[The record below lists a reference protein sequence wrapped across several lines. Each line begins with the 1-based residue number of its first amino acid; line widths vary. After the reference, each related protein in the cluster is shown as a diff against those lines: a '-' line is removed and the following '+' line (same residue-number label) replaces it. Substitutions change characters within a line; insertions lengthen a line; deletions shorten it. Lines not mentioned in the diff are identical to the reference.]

1 MVTSYNKPLFPYD
14 LAFTGQMGQLGQ
26 AREAAEARPVD
37 YSRLGGAALGKRG
50 EMYGSLYDAASRAA
64 GARRS
69 AEQNRELAWRKASR
83 EKEAQAERI
92 KAENVASVV
101 TGVAGLGNM
110 FAKKL
115 GGTAQ
120 KLGLTGEVKEGKDFG
135 TAAEIAKL
143 VDAGTIKQ
151 VMGRAPLDEAT
162 GLPFT
167 ADTAPEGGRESKL
180 FPNRGVV
187 GTGQYRY
194 TPDYLLK
201 PENVG
206 RVFQGA
212 FGEPYWWEGK
222 GSTGGWGR

>member
-1 MVTSYNKPLFPYD
+1 
-14 LAFTGQMGQLGQ
+14 MGQLGQ

-120 KLGLTGEVKEGKDFG
+120 KLGLTGELKAGKDFG
-135 TAAEIAKL
+135 TEEEIAKL

-151 VMGRAPLDEAT
+151 AMRRAPIGA
-162 GLPFT
+162 
-167 ADTAPEGGRESKL
+167 EGVEDSPL
-180 FPNRGVV
+180 FPKRGVI

-194 TPDYLLK
+194 TPDYLLR

-206 RVFQGA
+206 RVLQGA

>member
-1 MVTSYNKPLFPYD
+1 MVTSYSKPLFPYD

-64 GARRS
+64 GARRT
-69 AEQNRELAWRKASR
+69 AEQDRELAWRKASG
-83 EKEAQAERI
+83 EKQAQAERI
-92 KAENVASVV
+92 KAENAARAI
-101 TGVAGLGNM
+101 TGIAGLGNM

-115 GGTAQ
+115 GGAAQ
-120 KLGLTGEVKEGKDFG
+120 AEGLTGEARAPGDFG
-135 TAAEIAKL
+135 EDVNFGAL
-143 VDAGTIKQ
+143 VADNRIKE
-151 VMGRAPLDEAT
+151 VMKRAPADAVNT
-162 GLPFT
+162 T
-167 ADTAPEGGRESKL
+167 ASPL
-180 FPNRGVV
+180 FPKRGVI

-194 TPDYLLK
+194 TPKHLLD

-206 RVFQGA
+206 RIFQGA

-222 GSTGGWGR
+222 GSTGGLGR